1 MKIQQQNYNILLE
14 KIADFDARTIAVNLS
29 ILDSKLVIDN
39 IEVKELSE
47 DLLNV
52 LITSKCGQTFN
63 KKLVKN
69 MPLLF

>member
-1 MKIQQQNYNILLE
+1 MKIQQQNYKILLNKVAE
-14 KIADFDARTIAVNLS
+14 FDARTIAVNLS

-39 IEVKELSE
+39 IEVEELSE